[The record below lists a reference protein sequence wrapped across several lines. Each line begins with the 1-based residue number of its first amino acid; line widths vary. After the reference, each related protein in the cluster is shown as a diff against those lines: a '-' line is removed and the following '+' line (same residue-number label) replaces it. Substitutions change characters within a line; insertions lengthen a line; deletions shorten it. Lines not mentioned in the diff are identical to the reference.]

1 MFSLKGLGGE
11 LTAEFFGTM
20 ILILFGDGVVASTV
34 LYGLGGGALPGWL
47 IINFAWGFAVVFGIY
62 VAGAVTGAHLN
73 PAVTLAFALRRG
85 FEWSKV
91 IPYWIAQVLGAFAA
105 AAILLLEYSPGFN
118 GDRTAKTAG
127 VFFTSPHT
135 TGPASVFPNI
145 TVPVGIAFFDQIL
158 GTALLV
164 GLILAVVDTLN
175 QPPQANMTP
184 LIIGFI
190 VVVIGMSFGAD
201 AGYAINPA
209 RDFGPRL
216 LAWVA
221 GWGSVALPG
230 VNNYFWVPI
239 VGPLVGGVIGALGYD
254 FTIHKI
260 LEARMVPPSGSAVE
274 EGVIDR
280 VPAPEAEPRGRTTRE
295 P

>member
-11 LTAEFFGTM
+11 LVAEFFGTM
-20 ILILFGDGVVASTV
+20 VLLLFGDGVVASTV
-34 LYGLGGGALPGWL
+34 LYGLGNGAFPGWL
-47 IINFAWGFAVVFGIY
+47 IINFGWCFAVVFGIY
-62 VAGAVTGAHLN
+62 VAGTVTGAHIN

-85 FEWSKV
+85 FAWSKV
-91 IPYWIAQVLGAFAA
+91 IPYWIAQVAGAFVA

-127 VFFTSPHT
+127 VFFTAPHT
-135 TGPASVFPNI
+135 TASSSVFPGI
-145 TVPVGIAFFDQIL
+145 TVPVGIAFFDQVL
-158 GTALLV
+158 GTALLL

-190 VVVIGMSFGAD
+190 VFVIGTSFGAD

-216 LAWVA
+216 LAWIA
-221 GWGSVALPG
+221 GYGSVALPG

-239 VGPLVGGVIGALGYD
+239 VGPLIGGAIGAFGYD
-254 FTIHKI
+254 FTIHKV
-260 LEARMVPPSGSAVE
+260 LEARMVPPSGTAVE

-280 VPAPEAEPRGRTTRE
+280 VPSPQTEARGRTTRE